1 MRLNELSP
9 GVGSKSERKRVGR
22 GIGSGTGKT
31 GGRGHKGQKSRSG
44 GFHKVG
50 FEGGQMPFQRRLP
63 KRGFTPL
70 HPYAVAQVRLG
81 DLAQIDAEVID
92 FAALVAARLVPSTA
106 KRAKVFLCGK
116 LEKKISVSGLG
127 VTKGARLAIES
138 LGGTVILPEIEAEA
152 PASA

>member
-9 GVGSKSERKRVGR
+9 GIGSKSERKRVGR

-70 HPYAVAQVRLG
+70 QPNAVAQVRLG
-81 DLAQIDAEVID
+81 DLAGLDVEVID
-92 FAALVAARLVPSTA
+92 FAALVAAKLVPSAA

-116 LEKKISVSGLG
+116 LDKKISVSGLG
-127 VTKGARLAIES
+127 VTKGAKSAIEA
-138 LGGTVILPEIEAEA
+138 LGGTVTLPEPEAA
-152 PASA
+152 ASA

>member
-9 GVGSKSERKRVGR
+9 GIGSKSERKRVGR

-70 HPYAVAQVRLG
+70 QPNAVAQVRLG
-81 DLAQIDAEVID
+81 DLAGLDVEVID
-92 FAALVAARLVPSTA
+92 FAALVAAKLVPSAA
-106 KRAKVFLCGK
+106 KRAKVFLCGN
-116 LEKKISVSGLG
+116 LDKKISVSGLG
-127 VTKGARLAIES
+127 VTKGAKSAIEA
-138 LGGTVILPEIEAEA
+138 LGGTVTLPEPDAA
-152 PASA
+152 ASA